1 MPLGAGNG
9 VSRRRWAL
17 TTTLLFSFTIVFL
30 ISCSL
35 FLVIHSCHLDVW
47 RKAIPT
53 NGTTEKRTL
62 RYASFGGPFLPT
74 GPSLSD
80 ESRGFSHRR

>member
-1 MPLGAGNG
+1 MGLIDDA
-9 VSRRRWAL
+9 AL
-17 TTTLLFSFTIVFL
+17 LLHYSVLDFL
-30 ISCSL
+30 LCFL
-35 FLVIHSCHLDVW
+35 FIHSCHLDVW

-53 NGTTEKRTL
+53 NVTTEKRTL

-74 GPSLSD
+74 GLSLSD